1 MKKLKM
7 RLLPNKIIITK
18 KEPANAGSSLFYAF
32 LLFTRAQDVRI
43 NDIHIFFGV
52 EKMIISK
59 KTIEVR
65 YAETDQMGV
74 VHHSN
79 YIVWMELGRTQLIKD
94 LGFSYA
100 EMEKK
105 GILAPVLDV
114 QVSYKKPLTYGDHVV
129 IQTWI
134 DSYDGFKVTYGYRI
148 ENESGELAVTGFTSH
163 VCVKKESFRPIR
175 LKNMFPEW
183 HHAYEDAKRK
193 PEAH

>member
-1 MKKLKM
+1 
-7 RLLPNKIIITK
+7 
-18 KEPANAGSSLFYAF
+18 
-32 LLFTRAQDVRI
+32 
-43 NDIHIFFGV
+43 
-52 EKMIISK
+52 MIISE

-65 YAETDQMGV
+65 YAETDQMGI

-100 EMEKK
+100 EMEKD

-114 QVSYKKPLTYGDHVV
+114 QVSYKKPLTYGDIAV

-134 DSYDGFKVTYGYRI
+134 DSYDGFKVVYGYNI
-148 ENESGELAVTGFTSH
+148 ETESGEQAVTGLTSH

-175 LKNMFPEW
+175 MKKMFPDW
-183 HHAYEDAKRK
+183 HEAYENAKK
-193 PEAH
+193 KQQDEAD